1 MEKDYTIRE
10 DPLGT
15 RCKVSNKKTIYL
27 ILLNIC
33 FLFNDILSL
42 ELYWRRRAD
51 LDPFASLQ
59 AFLFDTFK
67 VL

>member
-15 RCKVSNKKTIYL
+15 RCKVSNKKTTYL
-27 ILLNIC
+27 ILYIV

-42 ELYWRRRAD
+42 ELYWKRQVD
-51 LDPFASLQ
+51 LDLFASLQ
-59 AFLFDTFK
+59 EFYSTHF
-67 VL
+67 